1 MTVHMVHS
9 SHFPAGCP
17 WWLAGPRPAVG
28 NMHSAT
34 GRRVQMGKYIARNR
48 GKVVQVTI
56 KGQQRAYK
64 IETPHNSRA
73 GMVYRLR
80 QVS

>member
-1 MTVHMVHS
+1 
-9 SHFPAGCP
+9 
-17 WWLAGPRPAVG
+17 
-28 NMHSAT
+28 MHSAT